1 MRRKELQTAV
11 EQAGGLAQWPTETVY
26 VEIEDGQ
33 EKRRSLESQVAMNG
47 VVFMGNEEVGEKN
60 EQVNSGVR

>member
-1 MRRKELQTAV
+1 M
-11 EQAGGLAQWPTETVY
+11 Y

-33 EKRRSLESQVAMNG
+33 EKRSLESQVAMNG

-60 EQVNSGVR
+60 EQGNSGVR

>member
-11 EQAGGLAQWPTETVY
+11 EQSGGLAQWPTETVY

-33 EKRRSLESQVAMNG
+33 EKRSLESQVAMNG

-60 EQVNSGVR
+60 EQGNSGVR